1 MNRKMS
7 LSRLMLA
14 ILCLGAGADA
24 ISAPMLPRDMNNK
37 ALENVKKNPTSLSL
51 EGNNNAAATS
61 DAATDKADA
70 ANDVRPV
77 ITAVTS
83 DTAKNRQNA
92 AGTTVDKSAGSEV
105 KGVIRVSS
113 SGSST
118 KSRISKSDYVLKL
131 PITELYVIKREK
143 DAAFQ
148 FADATGRYVIYRG
161 ELYDMW
167 DNKKKLNSQD
177 KINYSITHLPLAKIN
192 AVSGINEIVVDST
205 KNSMTKGREVFIF
218 LDPAD
223 SDSISLLNRLY
234 KSINFAYYHTRI
246 VLVPTSENEEVTGL
260 FACTRATNSEKVSAL
275 LTNDYKVIKEAYN
288 SGCVASV
295 YNQNTISFIQLLGIK
310 ELPFIISPSGK
321 FISGYID
328 NPFDFIQNKK

>member
-1 MNRKMS
+1 MS

-14 ILCLGAGADA
+14 MLCLGAGVDA

-37 ALENVKKNPTSLSL
+37 ALENVKKNPTLSL

-92 AGTTVDKSAGSEV
+92 AGTTVDKSVGSEV

-131 PITELYVIKREK
+131 PISELYVIKREK

-148 FADATGRYVIYRG
+148 FA
-161 ELYDMW
+161 
-167 DNKKKLNSQD
+167 
-177 KINYSITHLPLAKIN
+177 
-192 AVSGINEIVVDST
+192 
-205 KNSMTKGREVFIF
+205 F
-218 LDPAD
+218 L
-223 SDSISLLNRLY
+223 
-234 KSINFAYYHTRI
+234 
-246 VLVPTSENEEVTGL
+246 L
-260 FACTRATNSEKVSAL
+260 FT
-275 LTNDYKVIKEAYN
+275 
-288 SGCVASV
+288 
-295 YNQNTISFIQLLGIK
+295 
-310 ELPFIISPSGK
+310 
-321 FISGYID
+321 
-328 NPFDFIQNKK
+328 

>member
-1 MNRKMS
+1 M
-7 LSRLMLA
+7 
-14 ILCLGAGADA
+14 LCLGAGVDA

-70 ANDVRPV
+70 ANNVRPV

-83 DTAKNRQNA
+83 KNRQNA
-92 AGTTVDKSAGSEV
+92 AGTTVDKSVGSEV

-131 PITELYVIKREK
+131 PISELYVIKREK

-246 VLVPTSENEEVTGL
+246 VLVPTSENETVTGL

-321 FISGYID
+321 FVSGYID